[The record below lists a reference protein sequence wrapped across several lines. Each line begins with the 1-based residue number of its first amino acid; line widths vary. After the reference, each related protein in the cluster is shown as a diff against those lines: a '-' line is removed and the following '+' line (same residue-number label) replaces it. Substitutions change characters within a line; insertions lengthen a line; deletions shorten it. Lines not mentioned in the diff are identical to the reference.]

1 MDDQP
6 IDLSKYGEL
15 LLRALPCMIESEEEH
30 DRMLTSAE
38 ALMDKGDALSPEER
52 KLLELLVLIIEVFE
66 REVEEQ
72 EEETEVEGEPEPHET
87 LSRLL
92 TSRKW
97 EREVLN
103 DIFGNP
109 MLAAEVL
116 AGRRAISKGQ
126 AKALGKLFKVPP
138 KLFFHDY

>member
-1 MDDQP
+1 MDDPP
-6 IDLSKYGEL
+6 IDLGKYGEL
-15 LLRALPCMIESEEEH
+15 LLSALPCLIESEEEH

-38 ALMDKGDALSPEER
+38 TLMDKGDALSQEER

-66 REVEEQ
+66 REVAEE

-87 LSRLL
+87 LLRLL
-92 TSRKW
+92 TSRGWKQ
-97 EREVLN
+97 EVLN
-103 DIFGNP
+103 DVFGNP
-109 MLAAEVL
+109 LLVAEVL

-138 KLFFHDY
+138 KLFAGEA